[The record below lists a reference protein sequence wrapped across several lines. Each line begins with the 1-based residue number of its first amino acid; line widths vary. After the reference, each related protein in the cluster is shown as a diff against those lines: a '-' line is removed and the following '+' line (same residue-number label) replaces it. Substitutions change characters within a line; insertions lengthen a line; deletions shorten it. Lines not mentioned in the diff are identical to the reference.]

1 MRMDY
6 SCIEERFIFSIV
18 WKIPCDNRSLRYITI
33 CHLPD
38 TQVGGRPM
46 SWSPEITGGLG

>member
-6 SCIEERFIFSIV
+6 SCTKGKSISLIV
-18 WKIPCDNRSLRYITI
+18 WKILYNNRSFRCTTI
-33 CHLPD
+33 YYLLD
-38 TQVGGRPM
+38 TQVSGRPM